1 MAQEVIINVQASTAE
16 ANKNLEKLNATIL
29 EQKEILVELERELY
43 KVESAQKQTSQTS
56 LSAQKSLRDEAE
68 HLTSSIQD
76 QRLSLKE
83 LNVQQQNTKAALD
96 SVNTSSQQVAG
107 SFEDVAGN
115 GGAMAILDTLTGGL
129 ATRMRDAFEATK
141 LFNVSLKATKT
152 ALIAT
157 GIGALVVAL
166 GTIIAY
172 WDDIVGFI
180 TNANNKLEDQIALN
194 KRNIT
199 EIDQEIGLLELQKG
213 ILEANGKSTAATNK
227 KIEETILLRQEEN
240 RILTDNLRKQ
250 LEAERAEINKVTFL
264 EEAEISLYRS
274 LGLYEKMAA
283 AQAASL
289 VGTKEQNEE
298 LNAINAQVK
307 ESEKKQL
314 EFELKLA
321 NLRKTERDKE
331 KEKEDEKNKLDLED
345 NDLKLKKAQELADL
359 EKEIRDAEANTVA
372 EQRIKELEDLQLH
385 YDALILKAQENQIA
399 TDELEKS
406 KNESLLQLQADFN
419 QQDLDAEQKLAD
431 DKKAI
436 DDKALADQKAI
447 DDAEIALAK
456 QTAETKKQQLA
467 AVGNALASF
476 SAAAGEQTAAG
487 KAFAIAST
495 LISTYQSAQD
505 SYKALA
511 GIPVVGPALGAA
523 AAAAAAIAGIKQ
535 IQAIKSVKVPGGD
548 KGGSIPT
555 PSVST
560 PAAITAASAPPSFN
574 VVGASDSSQLAGV
587 IANQSQQPIQAYVV
601 SNDVTTAQSLDRNII
616 ESVGI

>member
-1 MAQEVIINVQASTAE
+1 MAQEIIINVQASTAE

-43 KVESAQKQTSQTS
+43 KVESAQKETSKTN

-83 LNVQQQNTKAALD
+83 LNVQQQNTKATLD

-107 SFEDVAGN
+107 SFEDVTAN

-129 ATRMRDAFEATK
+129 ASRIRDAFEATK

-157 GIGALVVAL
+157 GVGAFVVAL
-166 GTIIAY
+166 GAVVAY

-199 EIDQEIGLLELQKG
+199 QIDQEIGLLELQKQ
-213 ILEANGKSTAATNK
+213 ILEANGQSTGAINK

-240 RILTDNLRKQ
+240 RILTHNLKKQ
-250 LEAERAEINKVTFL
+250 LELEKAEIRKVTFL
-264 EEAEISLYRS
+264 EEAEIALYRG

-283 AQAASL
+283 AQAESL

-298 LNAINAQVK
+298 LKAIDDQVK

-321 NLRKTERDKE
+321 NLRKSERDKE
-331 KEKEDEKNKLDLED
+331 AEEILKRREKDGTDAVGFNLGAATKELDERQKVLDEKLRQEGAYTEN
-345 NDLKLKKAQELADL
+345 LKGYANVR
-359 EKEIRDAEANTVA
+359 KEISEAEIEISNREAEAKRQN
-372 EQRIKELEDLQLH
+372 
-385 YDALILKAQENQIA
+385 
-399 TDELEKS
+399 
-406 KNESLLQLQADFN
+406 
-419 QQDLDAEQKLAD
+419 
-431 DKKAI
+431 
-436 DDKALADQKAI
+436 
-447 DDAEIALAK
+447 
-456 QTAETKKQQLA
+456 LA
-467 AVGNALASF
+467 AVGGALSNFASLV
-476 SAAAGEQTAAG
+476 GEQTGAG
-487 KAFAIAST
+487 KAAAIAAT

-505 SYKALA
+505 SYKSLA
-511 GIPVVGPALGAA
+511 GIPIVGPALGAA
-523 AAAAAAIAGIKQ
+523 AAAVA
-535 IQAIKSVKVPGGD
+535 V
-548 KGGSIPT
+548 
-555 PSVST
+555 
-560 PAAITAASAPPSFN
+560 AS
-574 VVGASDSSQLAGV
+574 GLK
-587 IANQSQQPIQAYVV
+587 
-601 SNDVTTAQSLDRNII
+601 
-616 ESVGI
+616 